1 MKILVIGSGGREH
14 ALVWK
19 LAQSPRVETLYC
31 APGNPG
37 IARHA
42 HCVPI
47 KAEDLNRLLDF
58 AKSKTIDLT
67 VVGPEGP
74 LTMGIA
80 DRFREAGLRI
90 VGPSRGAA
98 EIEFSKVFS
107 KLFMQRHHIPTA
119 QARIFHEI
127 EPAIQYAKDHG
138 APLVVKVD
146 GLAGGKGVIVAKE
159 EAEAIQAIDVIM
171 RRRTFGEAGN
181 QILLEDRLEGEEV
194 SFLVFT
200 DGKTV
205 VPMVTSQDH
214 KRVFDQDQGPNT
226 GGMGAYSPAPMLSEN
241 LQEQVLREIVRP
253 TIDGLAREGRPFQG
267 ILYTGLM
274 LTQNGPKVLEYNARF
289 GDPET
294 QVILTRLESDLVEI
308 FEALTDGTLDRIR
321 VRWSP
326 NVSVC
331 VVLTAKGYPATY
343 ESGQPIRGIE
353 QAEAENG
360 VVVFH
365 AGTVLRDGELVS
377 AGGRVLGVTAT
388 GRDFQ
393 QARDHAYE
401 AVSRIRFGGMHCRMD
416 IGLKGDQGL
425 KDPRGVGR
433 LRTSGGRHDVAG

>member
-19 LAQSPRVETLYC
+19 LAQSPRAETLYC

-37 IARHA
+37 IARRA
-42 HCVPI
+42 RCVPI
-47 KAEDLNRLLDF
+47 KAGDLSGLLDF
-58 AKSKTIDLT
+58 AKSEAIDLT

-90 VGPSRGAA
+90 VGPSRSAA

-107 KLFMQRHHIPTA
+107 KSFMQRHRIPTA
-119 QARIFHEI
+119 HARIFHEA

-138 APLVVKVD
+138 GPLVVKVD
-146 GLAGGKGVIVAKE
+146 GLAAGKGVIIAQDE
-159 EAEAIQAIDVIM
+159 TEAVQAIDLIL
-171 RRRTFGEAGN
+171 RRKTFGEAGN

-226 GGMGAYSPAPMLSEN
+226 GGMGAYSPAPVLSKI

-253 TIDGLAREGRPFQG
+253 TIDGLAREGRLFQG

-294 QVILTRLESDLVEI
+294 QVILTRLDSDLVEI
-308 FEALTDGTLDRIR
+308 FDALTVGTLNRIR

-343 ESGQPIRGIE
+343 ESGQPITGIE
-353 QAEAENG
+353 QAEAKND

-365 AGTVLRDGELVS
+365 AGTVLRDGELVT
-377 AGGRVLGVTAT
+377 AGGRVLGVTAN

-393 QARDHAYE
+393 QARDLAYE
-401 AVSRIRFGGMHCRMD
+401 AVSRIRFAGMHCRMD
-416 IGLKGDQGL
+416 IGLKGIQGL
-425 KDPRGVGR
+425 KGIKA
-433 LRTSGGRHDVAG
+433 TGGRHDVAG

>member
-1 MKILVIGSGGREH
+1 
-14 ALVWK
+14 
-19 LAQSPRVETLYC
+19 
-31 APGNPG
+31 
-37 IARHA
+37 
-42 HCVPI
+42 
-47 KAEDLNRLLDF
+47 
-58 AKSKTIDLT
+58 
-67 VVGPEGP
+67 
-74 LTMGIA
+74 
-80 DRFREAGLRI
+80 
-90 VGPSRGAA
+90 
-98 EIEFSKVFS
+98 
-107 KLFMQRHHIPTA
+107 MQRHRIPTA
-119 QARIFHEI
+119 QARIFNEP
-127 EPAIQYAKDHG
+127 EPAIQCAKDHG
-138 APLVVKVD
+138 GPLVVKVD
-146 GLAGGKGVIVAKE
+146 GLAAGKGVIMAQNE
-159 EAEAIQAIDVIM
+159 TEAIQAIDLIM
-171 RRRTFGEAGN
+171 RRKTFGEAGN
-181 QILLEDRLEGEEV
+181 QILLEDRLDGEEV

-200 DGKTV
+200 DGRTI

-226 GGMGAYSPAPMLSEN
+226 GGMGAYSPAPVLSEI

-294 QVILTRLESDLVEI
+294 QVILTRLDSDLVEI
-308 FEALTDGTLDRIR
+308 FEALTVGNLDRIR

-353 QAEAENG
+353 QAESKNC

-365 AGTVLRDGELVS
+365 AGTAFHEGELVT

-388 GRDFQ
+388 GSDFQ

-401 AVSRIRFGGMHCRMD
+401 AVSRIRFRGMHCRMD
-416 IGLKGDQGL
+416 IGLKGVQGL
-425 KDPRGVGR
+425 KGTGGVGR
-433 LRTSGGRHDVAG
+433 LKTTGGRHDIAG

>member
-42 HCVPI
+42 RCVPI

-90 VGPSRGAA
+90 VGPSKGAA

-107 KLFMQRHHIPTA
+107 KSFMQRHHIPTA
-119 QARIFHEI
+119 HARIFHEP

-146 GLAGGKGVIVAKE
+146 GLAAGKGVILAQDE
-159 EAEAIQAIDVIM
+159 GEAIQAIDLIM
-171 RRRTFGEAGN
+171 RRKSFGEAGN
-181 QILLEDRLEGEEV
+181 QILLEDRLEGEEA

-200 DGKTV
+200 DGKTI

-214 KRVFDQDQGPNT
+214 KRIFDQDQGPNT
-226 GGMGAYSPAPMLSEN
+226 GGMGAYSPAPVLSEA

-253 TIDGLAREGRPFQG
+253 TIEGLAREGRPFQG

-274 LTQNGPKVLEYNARF
+274 LTQNGPQVLEYNARF

-294 QVILTRLESDLVEI
+294 QVILTRLESDLAEI
-308 FEALTDGTLDRIR
+308 FEALTVETLDRIQ

-343 ESGQPIRGIE
+343 ETGQPIRGIE
-353 QAEAENG
+353 QAEAKNS

-365 AGTVLRDGELVS
+365 AGTVLRDGELVT
-377 AGGRVLGVTAT
+377 AGGRVLGVTAS

-393 QARDHAYE
+393 QARDLAYE
-401 AVSRIRFGGMHCRMD
+401 AISQIRFEGMHCRMD
-416 IGLKGDQGL
+416 IGLRGL
-425 KDPRGVGR
+425 KGPKGIKS
-433 LRTSGGRHDVAG
+433 LKEAG